1 MINKTALVLDSGMC
15 QSLAHRLALEYE
27 RVLYCFRSADFAP
40 DVSSLKVGTGY
51 DDIERVQD
59 WEDYKDQVD
68 TWIFPYIY
76 SGPLQDMLRREG
88 RAVWG
93 AGGKGERMETDR
105 WEMIELMQAVGLPV
119 PESHRLIG
127 ISALRKFLKANDDFV
142 VKVSYVR
149 GLTETFTS
157 PNYNVIRLKLLEI
170 EHDLGAAAEEQ
181 EFIVQKKIKKK
192 REIGYDGYNIR
203 GLFPKLAQW
212 GVESKDEAY
221 ASTMVEYDKLPE
233 GVRFINDKLAPAMK
247 SFEYGGFFYT
257 EAIED
262 DEDVPHLID
271 TTCRMG
277 SPSGECWM
285 EHVKNVG
292 KVIEGGANGKLV
304 EQEKSSNFAVQVT
317 LRSDFVRKNWL
328 ELMIPADVRPWIKL
342 VTSYRK
348 TKKIEAVTPQEDYDN
363 IIGCAV
369 GVGDTLEE
377 AREMCIEH
385 AQQVVGNGFQ
395 VGFEE
400 QELDNAIK
408 ILEEGL

>member
-1 MINKTALVLDSGMC
+1 
-15 QSLAHRLALEYE
+15 
-27 RVLYCFRSADFAP
+27 
-40 DVSSLKVGTGY
+40 
-51 DDIERVQD
+51 
-59 WEDYKDQVD
+59 
-68 TWIFPYIY
+68 
-76 SGPLQDMLRREG
+76 
-88 RAVWG
+88 
-93 AGGKGERMETDR
+93 
-105 WEMIELMQAVGLPV
+105 MQAVGLPV
-119 PESHRLIG
+119 PESYRLIG

-149 GLTETFTS
+149 GLTETFTA
-157 PNYNVIRLKLLEI
+157 PNYNVVRLKLLEI
-170 EHDLGAAAEEQ
+170 EHDLGAAGEDQ
-181 EFIVQKKIKKK
+181 EFVVQKKIKKK
-192 REIGYDGYNIR
+192 REIGYDGYNIG

-221 ASTMVEYDKLPE
+221 AATMVEYEKLPE
-233 GVRFINDKLAPAMK
+233 GVKFINDKLTPALK
-247 SFEYGGFFYT
+247 SFNYQGFFYT

-262 DEDVPHLID
+262 QDDVPNLID

-285 EHVKNVG
+285 ELVGNVG
-292 KVIEGGANGKLV
+292 AVIDGGANGDLV
-304 EQEKSSNFAVQVT
+304 EQEQTAKYAVQVT

-328 ELMIPADVRPWIKL
+328 ELMIPSDVRPWIKL

-377 AREMCIEH
+377 AKEMCLEH

-400 QELDNAIK
+400 SELDNAIRV
-408 ILEEGL
+408 LEEGL